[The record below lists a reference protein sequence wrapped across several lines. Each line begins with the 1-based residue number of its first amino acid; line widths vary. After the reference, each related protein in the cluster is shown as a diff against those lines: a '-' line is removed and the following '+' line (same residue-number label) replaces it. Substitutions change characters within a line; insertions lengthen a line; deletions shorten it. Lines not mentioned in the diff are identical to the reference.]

1 MEDQLI
7 ISHTVKSACRMSTK
21 KLPYTDPE
29 WRIPGSIFLFSN
41 TDLMGFD
48 RYTGYVEGLK
58 ETYKK
63 TPILC
68 QKECHEPEEGSFM
81 FTRTK
86 TQSNLETGRDP
97 CNETT
102 KKPQPDVLWPNLQD
116 HAAQEMFRPPQ
127 SSVSLGNGLVRKAVL
142 SSCYGLQEI
151 AVLTR
156 SRRLTDSILTRLLK
170 RVNVCVVQCGTTILR
185 NRVSLFGITT
195 LVPTTV

>member
-1 MEDQLI
+1 
-7 ISHTVKSACRMSTK
+7 MSTK

-29 WRIPGSIFLFSN
+29 WRIPGSISLFSN
-41 TDLMGFD
+41 TDLMVFD

-86 TQSNLETGRDP
+86 TQSNVETGRDP
-97 CNETT
+97 CNERT

-127 SSVSLGNGLVRKAVL
+127 SSVSLGNGLACSVL
-142 SSCYGLQEI
+142 SLWCSELQEI

-156 SRRLTDSILTRLLK
+156 SRRLMVGILTRLSK
-170 RVNVCVVQCGTTILR
+170 GVNVCVVQCGTTILR
-185 NRVSLFGITT
+185 NRVSLFGIII
-195 LVPTTV
+195 LVHTTV